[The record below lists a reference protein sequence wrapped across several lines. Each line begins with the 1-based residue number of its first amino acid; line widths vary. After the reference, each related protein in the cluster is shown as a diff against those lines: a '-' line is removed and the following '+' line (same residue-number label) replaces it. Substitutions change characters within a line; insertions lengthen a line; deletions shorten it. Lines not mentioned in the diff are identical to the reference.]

1 MSLGKVPF
9 RQSRCPALSRSFDQ
23 WRKGVQPEDGDRF
36 LRTVRRLCAGSIS
49 ALGEESLSVRQGK
62 ERVLI
67 SRLGGRYACL
77 ETEGLMLVD
86 LEGNVLSGMGE
97 PPLEMELHLG
107 AYKVVDAASSVFF
120 SQPTLTLALLEDGLS
135 PHPVGEQ
142 ASLWLG
148 LLPSLRPDGLLDDYV
163 TDILHVLAIP
173 IYACSPRRAWSR
185 LEERPERRFGFAA

>member
-1 MSLGKVPF
+1 
-9 RQSRCPALSRSFDQ
+9 
-23 WRKGVQPEDGDRF
+23 VQPEVDDRF

-97 PPLEMELHLG
+97 PP
-107 AYKVVDAASSVFF
+107 
-120 SQPTLTLALLEDGLS
+120 
-135 PHPVGEQ
+135 
-142 ASLWLG
+142 
-148 LLPSLRPDGLLDDYV
+148 
-163 TDILHVLAIP
+163 
-173 IYACSPRRAWSR
+173 
-185 LEERPERRFGFAA
+185 